1 MIVDNYCNVYLCGG
15 YTGIGD
21 ITIKYDSSGNILWS
35 NTSGGMAAR
44 SIELDKYKNVY
55 IAGYIAGIKTRYDYL
70 TAKYSTTGVLQWMKR
85 FNADTSVYSWYEGV
99 SVAVDNIGN
108 VYVGGYYSPYQG
120 VADRFC
126 SVKYTNTGELIW
138 YKKDTSFIVS
148 AIYMDIAVDKNSN
161 LYVAGTYANPVNSF
175 TLLKYDSSGTQIWLQ
190 SYSVRGSSNS
200 LIVDDLFNVYLSGKG
215 INRMCTVKY
224 SQIVGIFNKNENLP
238 LDFKMFQNYP
248 NPFNPVTTIKYGIP
262 QSVFVKISVYNILG
276 QEVAILVNEY
286 KEAGYYNV
294 GFDGSNL
301 ASGIYI
307 YKIFAINF
315 TDTKKMLLLK

>member
-1 MIVDNYCNVYLCGG
+1 
-15 YTGIGD
+15 
-21 ITIKYDSSGNILWS
+21 
-35 NTSGGMAAR
+35 
-44 SIELDKYKNVY
+44 
-55 IAGYIAGIKTRYDYL
+55 
-70 TAKYSTTGVLQWMKR
+70 
-85 FNADTSVYSWYEGV
+85 
-99 SVAVDNIGN
+99 
-108 VYVGGYYSPYQG
+108 
-120 VADRFC
+120 
-126 SVKYTNTGELIW
+126 
-138 YKKDTSFIVS
+138 
-148 AIYMDIAVDKNSN
+148 
-161 LYVAGTYANPVNSF
+161 
-175 TLLKYDSSGTQIWLQ
+175 
-190 SYSVRGSSNS
+190 
-200 LIVDDLFNVYLSGKG
+200 
-215 INRMCTVKY
+215 MCTVKY